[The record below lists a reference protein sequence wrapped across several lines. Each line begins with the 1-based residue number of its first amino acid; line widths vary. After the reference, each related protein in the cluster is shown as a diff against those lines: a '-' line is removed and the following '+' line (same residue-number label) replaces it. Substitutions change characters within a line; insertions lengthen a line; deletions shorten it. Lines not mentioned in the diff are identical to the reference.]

1 MLLKE
6 LNNLSLPDLETKLEQ
21 CCASTKW
28 YKTLAAKFPFENE
41 AILQQTADEIWG
53 QCQEADYLEAF
64 AGHPKIGDVNSLAE
78 KFKATKKWAGNE
90 QELVNEA
97 SMQVIEALAKGNSD
111 YEKRFGFI
119 FIVFATGKTAQQMLD
134 LLLERLPNPRE
145 KELQIAAAEQ
155 HKITTLRIQKLL
167 A

>member
-41 AILQQTADEIWG
+41 MILQQTADEIWA